1 MTGPIPVIINGSA
14 GTGHTEAECHDLK
27 AIFADAGL
35 DARILPAAS
44 GGDLERLARDA
55 LDENP
60 QMVVVGGGDGTVS
73 AVAAVLAGTGVPL
86 GVLPLGTLNHFAKDL
101 RLPLTVADAV
111 RTIAEG
117 CTAEVDVGEVNGRVF
132 INNSSLGL
140 DPHIVRHRESQQRR
154 LGRGKWAAFFWA
166 TVTVLRRSPFLNVR
180 VTAENDERR
189 FRTPMVFIGNN
200 EYVMEG
206 FNVGSRERLDAGRLS
221 FYVVHRAGRWRLLG
235 LAVRALFGRLHQ
247 AKDFE
252 STTAQSIEIETRHSR
267 LYVSTDGEV
276 NIMDTPL
283 AYQTRPRSLRVVV
296 PRGVA

>member
-1 MTGPIPVIINGSA
+1 MSGPIPVIINGTA
-14 GTGHTEAECHDLK
+14 GTGRTEGECHDLK
-27 AIFADAGL
+27 AAFAEAGV
-35 DARILPAAS
+35 DARILPATS
-44 GGDLERLARDA
+44 GADLARLAHDA
-55 LDENP
+55 LRDKP
-60 QMVVVGGGDGTVS
+60 PVIVVGGGDGTVS
-73 AVAAVLAGTGVPL
+73 AVAAAVAGTDVAL

-101 RLPLTVADAV
+101 QLPLEVGDAV

-117 CTAEVDVGEVNGRVF
+117 HTRAVDVGEVNGRVF

-140 DPHIVRHRESQQRR
+140 YPHIVRHRESQQRR

-166 TVTVLRRSPFLNVR
+166 TITVLRRSPFLNVR

-206 FNVGSRERLDAGRLS
+206 FNVGSRERLDAGVLS

-235 LAVRALFGRLHQ
+235 LAMRALFGRLHQ

-252 STTAQSIEIETRHSR
+252 STTAQAIDIETRHRR

-276 NIMDTPL
+276 TVMDTPL
-283 AYQTRPRSLRVVV
+283 AYRIRPRRLRVIVA
-296 PRGVA
+296 RGEG